1 MVCGCVC
8 LCAYFEKADAT
19 ACIRSSE
26 MLIIIKV
33 DITQE
38 PGMCK
43 FLSSTVKSLV
53 TTQMSSCSEHSD
65 VRCVDFGVY

>member
-1 MVCGCVC
+1 MCVC
-8 LCAYFEKADAT
+8 VYFEKADAI
-19 ACIRSSE
+19 ACVWSSK

-43 FLSSTVKSLV
+43 FLSGTVKSLV
-53 TTQMSSCSEHSD
+53 TPQMFSCSMYSD
-65 VRCVDFGVY
+65 VQ